1 MMSTS
6 HHCSSDLEVT
16 LLNIISFNK
25 GTIDLCP
32 DERLT
37 TSDIIFLTKTQLQPS
52 DELQIVFSLQEFEM
66 VYNNNAGKFLS
77 ITICFKNTTDIISHT
92 KMNGASYIKFKN

>member
-25 GTIDLCP
+25 GTIDLDP

-37 TSDIIFLTKTQLQPS
+37 TSDIIFLTETQLQLS
-52 DELQIVFSLQEFEM
+52 DESQSILSLQEF
-66 VYNNNAGKFLS
+66 
-77 ITICFKNTTDIISHT
+77 
-92 KMNGASYIKFKN
+92 

>member
-25 GTIDLCP
+25 GTIDLGP

-52 DELQIVFSLQEFEM
+52 DEP
-66 VYNNNAGKFLS
+66 
-77 ITICFKNTTDIISHT
+77 
-92 KMNGASYIKFKN
+92 

>member
-6 HHCSSDLEVT
+6 RHCSSDLEVT

-25 GTIDLCP
+25 GTIDLRP

-52 DELQIVFSLQEFEM
+52 DEPQSVFSLQEFEM
-66 VYNNNAGKFLS
+66 VYNNNTGKFLS
-77 ITICFKNTTDIISHT
+77 ITQSVLRTQLI
-92 KMNGASYIKFKN
+92 

>member
-6 HHCSSDLEVT
+6 NHCSSDLEVT

-25 GTIDLCP
+25 GTIDLGP

-37 TSDIIFLTKTQLQPS
+37 TSDIIFLTETQLQPS
-52 DELQIVFSLQEFEM
+52 DEPQSVLSLQEFEM

-77 ITICFKNTTDIISHT
+77 ITQSVLRTQLI
-92 KMNGASYIKFKN
+92 